1 MGSPLGPTLADIFL
15 GYHERRWLD
24 NCPLT
29 FKPVLYRRYIDDT
42 FLLFRHES
50 HIQNFL
56 NYLNSQHQSIEFTCE
71 TENNCRL
78 NFLDLTFHRNTKF
91 ETSVFR
97 KDSFTNLGMKFNSF
111 IPNLYKNNLI
121 SCLIFR
127 AFRISSNESFFARE
141 LDFLKVFFKKN
152 SFPHQVVQKLFKN
165 LYKIFIILNHNV
177 APSKGNLFS
186 LICLT

>member
-29 FKPVLYRRYIDDT
+29 FKPVLYIRYIDHT
-42 FLLFRHES
+42 FLLFSNES

-78 NFLDLTFHRNTKF
+78 NFLDKTIHINTKF
-91 ETSVFR
+91 ETSLFR
-97 KDSFTNLGMKFNSF
+97 KDSLTNLGMKFNSF
-111 IPNLYKNNLI
+111 IPNFYKNNLI
-121 SCLIFR
+121 SCLR
-127 AFRISSNESFFARE
+127 GVISAKMVKIIKFLFFAQKVSSGMGALRPK
-141 LDFLKVFFKKN
+141 FL
-152 SFPHQVVQKLFKN
+152 
-165 LYKIFIILNHNV
+165 
-177 APSKGNLFS
+177 GG
-186 LICLT
+186 